1 MSDANEALLEVQNLS
16 VAYRISAGTVHAIDD
31 ISFTVH
37 QGETLGL
44 VGESG
49 CGKTTAGRAVI
60 KVMPANAEITGGR
73 ILYRGRDLVP
83 LSQEAM
89 RAIRWAEI
97 AVVPQSAMNALNP
110 VYRVGRQIEEVIIQQ
125 DGASPAEARA
135 RAEEL
140 FRLVRI
146 DPERLRHY
154 PHQFSGGMRQR
165 ALVAMALALEPS
177 LLIADEPTTAL
188 DVVSQDRVF
197 TRVRALQKRLGASML
212 LITHDMGLVAENCDR
227 VAVMYAG
234 RIVEYGATRA
244 LFGAPVHPYTMGL
257 KNAFPSTTRPKHEAL
272 ISIAGA
278 PPVLLDAPRGCRF
291 APRCPF
297 ASAICRD
304 EDPALQAVGPGHHAA
319 CHHAARAGD
328 LRVQA
333 ASSET
338 WTSVH

>member
-1 MSDANEALLEVQNLS
+1 MSETLLEVRNLS
-16 VAYRISAGTVHAIDD
+16 VGYRTGAGTVHAIDD
-31 ISFTVH
+31 VSFTVH

-60 KVMPANAEITGGR
+60 KVMPANAEITGGS

-83 LSQEAM
+83 LGNEEM
-89 RAIRWAEI
+89 RGIRWSEI

-110 VYRVGRQIEEVIIQQ
+110 VYRVGRQIEEVIVHQG
-125 DGASPAEARA
+125 GASPSEARA

-140 FRLVRI
+140 FRLVKI

-165 ALVAMALALEPS
+165 ALVAMALALDPS

-197 TRVRALQKRLGASML
+197 TRVRALQERLGASML

-234 RIVEYGATRA
+234 RIVEYGDTRS
-244 LFGAPVHPYTMGL
+244 LFGRPVHPYTMGL

-272 ISIAGA
+272 ISIAGS
-278 PPVLLDAPRGCRF
+278 PPVLLEAPRGCRF

-297 ASAICRD
+297 ASALCED
-304 EDPALQAVGPGHHAA
+304 EDPALQAVGAGHYAA
-319 CHHAARAGD
+319 CHHAAQAED
-328 LRVQA
+328 MRVRA
-333 ASSET
+333 ASGET
-338 WTSVH
+338 WTATH

>member
-1 MSDANEALLEVQNLS
+1 MSNTLLEVRNLS
-16 VAYRISAGTVHAIDD
+16 VGYRVSAGTVHAIDD
-31 ISFTVH
+31 VSFTVH

-60 KVMPANAEITGGR
+60 KVMPANAEITHGR

-83 LSQEAM
+83 LSQEEM
-89 RAIRWAEI
+89 REIRWTEI

-110 VYRVGRQIEEVIIQQ
+110 VYRVGRQIEEVIVHQG
-125 DGASPAEARA
+125 GASPAEARA

-146 DPERLRHY
+146 DPQRLRHY

-234 RIVEYGATRA
+234 RIVEHGDTRA
-244 LFGAPVHPYTMGL
+244 LFGEPVHPYTMGL
-257 KNAFPSTTRPKHEAL
+257 KNAFPSVTRPKHEAL

-278 PPVLLDAPRGCRF
+278 PPVLLETPSGCRF

-297 ASAICRD
+297 ASAPCRQ
-304 EDPALQAVGPGHHAA
+304 EDPALQSVGPGHYAA
-319 CHHAARAGD
+319 CHHAAKAEEMRARAVYG
-328 LRVQA
+328 
-333 ASSET
+333 ET
-338 WTSVH
+338 WMAAN

>member
-1 MSDANEALLEVQNLS
+1 MSEALLEVRNLS
-16 VAYRISAGTVHAIDD
+16 VGYRIGAGTVHAIDD
-31 ISFTVH
+31 VSFTVH
-37 QGETLGL
+37 EGETLGL

-60 KVMPANAEITGGR
+60 KVMPANASITGGEVR
-73 ILYRGRDLVP
+73 YRGRDLVP
-83 LSQEAM
+83 LSNEEM
-89 RAIRWAEI
+89 RAIRWNEI
-97 AVVPQSAMNALNP
+97 AVIPQSAMNALNP
-110 VYRVGRQIEEVIIQQ
+110 VYRVGRQIEEVIVQQ
-125 DGASPAEARA
+125 GGASPAEARA

-140 FRLVRI
+140 FRLVKI
-146 DPERLRHY
+146 DPGRLAHY

-165 ALVAMALALEPS
+165 ALVAMALALNPA

-234 RIVEYGATRA
+234 RIVEQADTRT
-244 LFGAPVHPYTMGL
+244 LFGAPVHPYTLGL
-257 KNAFPSTTRPKHEAL
+257 KNAFPSTTRPKDEAL

-278 PPVLLDAPRGCRF
+278 PPVLLEAPRGCRF

-297 ASAICRD
+297 ATPRCRD
-304 EDPALQAVGPGHHAA
+304 EDPALRPVGPGHHAA
-319 CHHAARAGD
+319 CHHTAQAGEMRARAA
-328 LRVQA
+328 L
-333 ASSET
+333 SET
-338 WTSVH
+338 WTAGAP

>member
-1 MSDANEALLEVQNLS
+1 MSEALLEVRNLS
-16 VAYRISAGTVHAIDD
+16 VGYRIAAGTVHAIDD
-31 ISFTVH
+31 VSFTVH
-37 QGETLGL
+37 EGETLGL

-60 KVMPANAEITGGR
+60 KVMPANAAITGGE

-83 LSQEAM
+83 MGNEEM
-89 RAIRWAEI
+89 RAIRWSEI
-97 AVVPQSAMNALNP
+97 AVIPQSAMNALNP
-110 VYRVGRQIEEVIIQQ
+110 VYRVGRQIEEVIVQQ
-125 DGASPAEARA
+125 GGASPAEARA

-140 FRLVRI
+140 FRLVKI
-146 DPERLRHY
+146 DPERLAHY

-165 ALVAMALALEPS
+165 ALVAMALALEPA

-197 TRVRALQKRLGASML
+197 TRVRALQGRLGASML

-234 RIVEYGATRA
+234 RIVEYADTRT
-244 LFGAPVHPYTMGL
+244 LFGAPVHPYTLGL

-278 PPVLLDAPRGCRF
+278 PPVLLEAPRGCRF

-297 ASAICRD
+297 ASARCHD
-304 EDPALQAVGPGHHAA
+304 EDPELQAIGPGHYAA
-319 CHHAARAGD
+319 CHHVAAAEDMRARAA
-328 LRVQA
+328 L
-333 ASSET
+333 SET
-338 WTSVH
+338 WTATL